1 MQITD
6 ETKPLD
12 SVDFQTVSNYDKQRV
27 EEFVEDAQKPLSG
40 AKSPWLKVG
49 IGLVILA
56 FPITFGLVRLAI
68 GGGGASQEIAETG
81 AEESLTLTLD
91 HSDMIDSGGASEVD
105 QLRSEMALL
114 EQQLAMAAI
123 ERGQD
128 VNVPRRSTGDAP
140 NRSSAAE
147 EPAKPSGRTSSPSR
161 VTQRT
166 QPSPRSSVRNVSV
179 SPSRTVTRAPSRSV
193 VRTPYAPPRV
203 ASSSPIPTFQPVDPR
218 AQWLA
223 ASNAGIMGAAPQ
235 ILVAGQ
241 SRFIENSQP
250 EQPRY
255 QLRGIR
261 NNSELVSYEEL
272 SYVDP
277 QSDSIPGLFDAGASV
292 IPGGQSVKATIE
304 TPVTWQNQGDQFYIR
319 LDESIMD
326 RNGREILPES
336 SYVIV
341 QPVSVDPSSRL
352 AQLAVVGV
360 AIEDE
365 LYEIDYGLLQIKG
378 ENGDPLI
385 ADTYGDIGGDIAAND
400 IEMIAIGALGRVGEE
415 LIRPESETI
424 ISSIGGSSVSR
435 QNGSPNILGAILAG
449 GTEEL
454 SERMADRNEGQLD
467 EIRSRDSVFYLGEGT
482 TVEVYVN
489 ESFEF

>member
-1 MQITD
+1 MKITD

-12 SVDFQTVSNYDKQRV
+12 TVDFQTVSTYDKQQV
-27 EEFVEDAQKPLSG
+27 EEFVEDAQKPLTG
-40 AKSPWLKVG
+40 AKSPWIKVG
-49 IGLVILA
+49 IGLAILA
-56 FPITFGLVRLAI
+56 FPITFGLVRLAVS
-68 GGGGASQEIAETG
+68 GGSSQEIAETD
-81 AEESLTLTLD
+81 AEESLTLSLD
-91 HSDMIDSGGASEVD
+91 RSDMVDSGDANEVD

-114 EQQLAMAAI
+114 EQQLAMAEI

-128 VNVPRRSTGDAP
+128 VNVPRSSAGDAP
-140 NRSSAAE
+140 TRPSEAA

-166 QPSPRSSVRNVSV
+166 PPATRSATRTVSA
-179 SPSRTVTRAPSRSV
+179 SPSRVATRQSSRNV
-193 VRTPYAPPRV
+193 VRTPSARPPV
-203 ASSSPIPTFQPVDPR
+203 ASSSPIPTFQPVDPQ

-235 ILVAGQ
+235 MVVAEEP
-241 SRFIENSQP
+241 RFTETSQP
-250 EQPRY
+250 PEPQY
-255 QLRGIR
+255 QLKGVR
-261 NNSELVSYEEL
+261 NDSQLVTYEEL
-272 SYVDP
+272 SYADLQDEP
-277 QSDSIPGLFDAGASV
+277 IPGLFNAGASV
-292 IPGGQSVKATIE
+292 IPGGRSVNATIE
-304 TPVTWQNQGDQFYIR
+304 TPVTWQNQGDQFFIR
-319 LDESIMD
+319 LDEAITD
-326 RNGREILPES
+326 RNDREIIPES

-352 AQLAVVGV
+352 AELAVVGV

-378 ENGDPLI
+378 EGGDPLI

-415 LIRPESETI
+415 LIRPDSETI
-424 ISSIGGSSVSR
+424 INSIGGSSVSR
-435 QNGSPNILGAILAG
+435 ENGSLNILGAILAG

-454 SERMADRNEGQLD
+454 SERMADRNEGRLD
-467 EIRSRDSVFYLGEGT
+467 AMRSRDSVFYLGEGT
-482 TVEVYVN
+482 RVEVYVN